1 MSVALLAV
9 VLAVQGP
16 WVASPA
22 RPTVGDTVWL
32 SRQVTA
38 PPGWRVRA
46 GKLDAGEEIEPLS
59 NPAVLRAVGGW
70 VVRYAVVAWSP
81 GAHEV
86 ALPPLWRLAPDGRT
100 DSLPGGVARIEVRA
114 VIPDSVAHP
123 KPPSRRSAPPGA
135 IRSSRSRGHSRRWG
149 WVPRDSPGAGGRN
162 ARSPLTLTFHWNVR
176 SQTRAGSPAGNRRRS
191 LRAPPP
197 ACGRRSRAPSPRP
210 PPR

>member
-59 NPAVLRAVGGW
+59 NPAVLRAVGG
-70 VVRYAVVAWSP
+70 
-81 GAHEV
+81 
-86 ALPPLWRLAPDGRT
+86 
-100 DSLPGGVARIEVRA
+100 
-114 VIPDSVAHP
+114 
-123 KPPSRRSAPPGA
+123 
-135 IRSSRSRGHSRRWG
+135 
-149 WVPRDSPGAGGRN
+149 
-162 ARSPLTLTFHWNVR
+162 
-176 SQTRAGSPAGNRRRS
+176 
-191 LRAPPP
+191 
-197 ACGRRSRAPSPRP
+197 
-210 PPR
+210 